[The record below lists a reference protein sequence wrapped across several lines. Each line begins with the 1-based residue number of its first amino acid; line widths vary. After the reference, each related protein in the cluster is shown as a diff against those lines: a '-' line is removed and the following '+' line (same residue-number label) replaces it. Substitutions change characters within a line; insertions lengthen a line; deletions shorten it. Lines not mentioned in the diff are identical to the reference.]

1 LTAIVSRDCGILDFP
16 ITAMSLPDDDEPE
29 IQVAP
34 LAAPIIR
41 RPRTPNPAVDD
52 VIHSG
57 EIAPRSHIVRSS
69 SMDNI
74 PIQRDDPTEPV
85 AAAARLSFADSAPRR
100 RFRIVWLLAAI
111 APAVA
116 AIALTYVR
124 PSATPATQRTTELEA
139 VAELIG
145 TTLDG
150 EAHAVQA
157 RAEAIA
163 SSSMLRN
170 GIETDAQTLADMS
183 KDKDLIFP
191 IQAHESLE
199 VFQIRDGARV
209 SMLRLPPTAAAIDPP
224 PRGTARLETRA
235 DVLTVVANAPVS
247 TTTAHIGG
255 EIVMAVPVDLGRV
268 KPHIP
273 ATANAVTIT
282 GLGATIPLGGPAPPP
297 NGQGVTI
304 PIHTTLTTA
313 PLTLTAVLGR
323 ASSSDLKWFE
333 VLRYLCGGL
342 ALVFL
347 LVFGAGFVIRR

>member
-1 LTAIVSRDCGILDFP
+1 
-16 ITAMSLPDDDEPE
+16 MSLPDEDDEPE
-29 IQVAP
+29 IEVAP

-41 RPRTPNPAVDD
+41 RPRTPNPAVDE

-57 EIAPRSHIVRSS
+57 EIAPRSHIVRSA
-69 SMDNI
+69 SMDNL
-74 PIQRDDPTEPV
+74 PIQREDPTEPI
-85 AAAARLSFADSAPRR
+85 ATSALSFANAPRR
-100 RFRIVWLLAAI
+100 RLRLVWLLAAI
-111 APAVA
+111 APAAA

-124 PSATPATQRTTELEA
+124 PNVTPGPERTTELEA

-170 GIETDAQTLADMS
+170 GIETDAQTLTDMS

-191 IQAHESLE
+191 IAAHESLE
-199 VFQIRDGARV
+199 VFQIREGART
-209 SMLRLPPTAAAIDPP
+209 SMLRLPSTAPTIDPP
-224 PRGTARLETRA
+224 ARGAARL
-235 DVLTVVANAPVS
+235 DVRGDALTIVVNAPVS
-247 TTTAHIGG
+247 TTTARIGG

-268 KPHIP
+268 KSHIP
-273 ATANAVTIT
+273 TNATAVTIT

-297 NGQGVTI
+297 DGRGVTI

-313 PLTLTAVLGR
+313 PLTLTSVLAR
-323 ASSSDLKWFE
+323 APVPDTKWFDA
-333 VLRYLCGGL
+333 LRYLCGGL
-342 ALVFL
+342 AALFLV
-347 LVFGAGFVIRR
+347 VFVAGFVIRR